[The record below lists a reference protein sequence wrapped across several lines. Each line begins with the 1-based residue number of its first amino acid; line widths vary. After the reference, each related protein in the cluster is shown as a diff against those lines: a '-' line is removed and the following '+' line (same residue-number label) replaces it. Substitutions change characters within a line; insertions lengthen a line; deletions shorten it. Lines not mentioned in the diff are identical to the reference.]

1 MTTRPDDVL
10 WTEHGIR
17 CVLARTGNRLE
28 VLVQIGD
35 NPPFIRKTAQS
46 PGDARNEGEYLR
58 VLLDRSRL
66 PAAPDSSGKPALV
79 LIVED
84 DPDNL
89 LAYEEILKLDG
100 FAVASAASV
109 SEANS
114 IVGEIR
120 PAAVL
125 LDHVLP
131 DGSGAALCVTLRRA
145 AGHALPIV
153 MVTGLNPR
161 DITIGGEE
169 CPDAVMS
176 KPCRPDLLTAL
187 LKLLI
192 LRESPPGRDAARSGS
207 ERQAASP
214 PEKATDEFPDA
225 T

>member
-1 MTTRPDDVL
+1 MTSHPGDVL
-10 WTEHGIR
+10 WTENGIR
-17 CVLARTGNRLE
+17 CVLARTGNNLE
-28 VLVQIGD
+28 VLVQVGD
-35 NPPFIRKTAQS
+35 DPPFIRKTAQS

-58 VLLDRSRL
+58 VLLDRGGTIADPGPSNE
-66 PAAPDSSGKPALV
+66 SSPLI

-84 DPDNL
+84 DADNL

-100 FAVASAASV
+100 FAVASATSV
-109 SEANS
+109 SEAS
-114 IVGEIR
+114 RVVLTIK

-131 DGSGAALCVTLRRA
+131 DGSGASLCVTVRRS
-145 AGHALPIV
+145 AGDGLPIV

-161 DITIGGEE
+161 EIPIGGPD

-187 LKLLI
+187 LRLLI
-192 LRESPPGRDAARSGS
+192 ARQRPEAGTEAAAPRSRSQTEDAGS
-207 ERQAASP
+207 N
-214 PEKATDEFPDA
+214 DEFPDA

>member
-1 MTTRPDDVL
+1 MPPHPSDVL
-10 WTEHGIR
+10 WTENDIW

-28 VLVQIGD
+28 VLVQRSD
-35 NPPFIRKTAQS
+35 DPPFIRKIAQS
-46 PGDARNEGEYLR
+46 TGDARNEGEYLR
-58 VLLDRSRL
+58 VLLDRRRA
-66 PAAPDSSGKPALV
+66 PAAAETPREPPLV

-100 FAVASAASV
+100 FAVASAATV
-109 SEANS
+109 LEANR
-114 IVGEIR
+114 IVR
-120 PAAVL
+120 SVTPAAVL
-125 LDHVLP
+125 LDHMLP
-131 DGSGAALCVTLRRA
+131 DGSGSSLCVTLRRT

-161 DITIGGEE
+161 DITMGGDEG
-169 CPDAVMS
+169 PDAVMS

-192 LRESPPGRDAARSGS
+192 LRERAS
-207 ERQAASP
+207 ASP
-214 PEKATDEFPDA
+214 RSEPSAEPEAPAADTPPDEFPDA